1 MTPCLRQTPGGS
13 LWSSSPA
20 GRLPANAVGKIFI
33 NRKRDDNDDDDEE
46 EEDEEE
52 ALRLLPGLTVGHV
65 AARFG
70 SSVSGGELVQTEGPG
85 VGLGGGGGR
94 HLWDRQAS
102 KAARRRGRT

>member
-33 NRKRDDNDDDDEE
+33 NRRRDDNDD
-46 EEDEEE
+46 
-52 ALRLLPGLTVGHV
+52 GHV

-70 SSVSGGELVQTEGPG
+70 SSVTGGEMFQTEGPG
-85 VGLGGGGGR
+85 VGWGVAEGAICET
-94 HLWDRQAS
+94 DRPPRLPDAEEEPEPKFILQQQPTEHAN
-102 KAARRRGRT
+102 RLRG